1 MKSIKFIALAALAA
15 LVMSCGSKP
24 YDAGKVSDL
33 TDRMF
38 SLTPEDYPEVVK
50 QMDGILTYFEQNY
63 TAEELKENERKV
75 MQGEAGFGS
84 DTELFKSM
92 NQLDNALYG
101 MDSQMDEATKKA
113 YDEFQKRRTAFRGF

>member
-50 QMDGILTYFEQNY
+50 QMDGIL
-63 TAEELKENERKV
+63 KENERKV
-75 MQGEAGFGS
+75 MQGEDGFGS

>member
-1 MKSIKFIALAALAA
+1 MKMIKFIAIAAVAA
-15 LVMSCGSKP
+15 VIIACASKP
-24 YDAGKVSDL
+24 YDAGKVADL

-38 SLTPEDYPEVVK
+38 SLTPQDYPEVVK
-50 QMDGILTYFEQNY
+50 QLDGILTYFEQNY

-75 MQGEAGFGS
+75 MQGENGFGS

-101 MDSQMDEATKKA
+101 MDAQMDEATKKA

>member
-1 MKSIKFIALAALAA
+1 MRKIRFIAIAALAA
-15 LVMSCGSKP
+15 FMMSCGSKP

-50 QMDGILTYFEQNY
+50 QLDGI
-63 TAEELKENERKV
+63 
-75 MQGEAGFGS
+75 
-84 DTELFKSM
+84 
-92 NQLDNALYG
+92 LYG
-101 MDSQMDEATKKA
+101 MDGQMDEATKKA